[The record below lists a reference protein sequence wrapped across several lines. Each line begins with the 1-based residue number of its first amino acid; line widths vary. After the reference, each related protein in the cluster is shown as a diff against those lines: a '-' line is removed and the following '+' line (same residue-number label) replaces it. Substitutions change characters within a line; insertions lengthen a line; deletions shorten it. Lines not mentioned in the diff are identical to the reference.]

1 MPDDDSG
8 VQSSTTRPDPDKPEQ
23 NDIPEARPGPS
34 QIGLQTDKVYET
46 RSPGQDLSA
55 EQLRDVAQTLGR
67 RWEKAALHLGL
78 TNEDLDYIKE
88 EEMAEFMQR
97 RKMLRL
103 WKRRRPGKATAQDL
117 LRGLEGLKV
126 LPVKTRLLLDG
137 NVFNPNPGSS

>member
-1 MPDDDSG
+1 MCNLSRPCVDS
-8 VQSSTTRPDPDKPEQ
+8 VVFFP
-23 NDIPEARPGPS
+23 
-34 QIGLQTDKVYET
+34 DKVYET

-78 TNEDLDYIKE
+78 TNEDLDDIRE

-103 WKRRRPGKATAQDL
+103 W
-117 LRGLEGLKV
+117 
-126 LPVKTRLLLDG
+126 
-137 NVFNPNPGSS
+137 

>member
-1 MPDDDSG
+1 MDS
-8 VQSSTTRPDPDKPEQ
+8 VVFFP
-23 NDIPEARPGPS
+23 
-34 QIGLQTDKVYET
+34 DKVYET

-78 TNEDLDYIKE
+78 TNEDLDDIRE

-103 WKRRRPGKATAQDL
+103 WKSRRPGKATAQDL

-126 LPVKTRLLLDG
+126 LPAKTRLLLEG
-137 NVFNPNPGSS
+137 NVFTPNPGSS